1 MILRS
6 IDLHGL
12 TYNQVEDI
20 LPNWII
26 NNYNEGSDDFEIITG
41 NSYKMKQLVKKICN
55 DNGFRAEENWNGNS
69 GTLLVSL
76 DKI

>member
-1 MILRS
+1 LILRS

-41 NSYKMKQLVKKICN
+41 NSYKMKLLVKKICS

>member
-41 NSYKMKQLVKKICN
+41 NSYKMKLLVKKICS

-69 GTLLVSL
+69 GILLVSL

>member
-1 MILRS
+1 MRS

-41 NSYKMKQLVKKICN
+41 NSYKMKLLVKKICS

>member
-41 NSYKMKQLVKKICN
+41 NSNKMKLLVIKICS

>member
-41 NSYKMKQLVKKICN
+41 NSYKMKLLVKKICY

-69 GTLLVSL
+69 GTLLVSS

>member
-1 MILRS
+1 LRS

-41 NSYKMKQLVKKICN
+41 NSYKMKLLVKKICS

>member
-26 NNYNEGSDDFEIITG
+26 KNYNEGSDDFEIITG
-41 NSYKMKQLVKKICN
+41 NSYKMKLLVKKICKN
-55 DNGFRAEENWNGNS
+55 NGFRAEENWNGNS